1 MSSRPSP
8 APSSGDRLPPRTRA
22 LRTAAIVLLVIALA
36 VAIAALRGA
45 FGGGGSRAGAIVDT
59 MQGGGEALHAGFRRA
74 HARGLCVSGRFIASG
89 DAATLSSAP
98 LFQAGESP
106 LLGRLS
112 IGGGSPVAPE
122 ATAGVRSLALA
133 ITQPDGQQWRMAMN
147 TPPVL
152 AVATPEA
159 FHAQLQAMAPDPA
172 TGKPDPERVAAFQRA
187 YPPNPALKAWQASYR
202 PSDSWASTQYHGIN
216 AFVLVDDAGRR
227 QPVRW
232 AMVPEAPFAPLG
244 DGPHTDDALS
254 VEFQQRLAEGPV
266 RWTLRL
272 QLAEPGDAI
281 DDGSRPWPDSRRTV
295 DAGTVE
301 ITAATAQ
308 DGGACN
314 GLNFDPLVLPEGIE
328 PSADPIL
335 HARRAAYA
343 ESQRRRA
350 RETFQETAP

>member
-1 MSSRPSP
+1 PRPAGHHGAASPPLPPGRPAMSSRPSP

-159 FHAQLQAMAPDPA
+159 FHAQ
-172 TGKPDPERVAAFQRA
+172 
-187 YPPNPALKAWQASYR
+187 
-202 PSDSWASTQYHGIN
+202 
-216 AFVLVDDAGRR
+216 
-227 QPVRW
+227 
-232 AMVPEAPFAPLG
+232 
-244 DGPHTDDALS
+244 
-254 VEFQQRLAEGPV
+254 
-266 RWTLRL
+266 
-272 QLAEPGDAI
+272 
-281 DDGSRPWPDSRRTV
+281 
-295 DAGTVE
+295 
-301 ITAATAQ
+301 
-308 DGGACN
+308 
-314 GLNFDPLVLPEGIE
+314 
-328 PSADPIL
+328 
-335 HARRAAYA
+335 
-343 ESQRRRA
+343 
-350 RETFQETAP
+350 